1 MARPRTLR
9 ATRATALATTF
20 CLAVPRLVA
29 GIQPKPQGHML
40 TPTEL
45 GNITS
50 IDCLQ
55 AKQVNPAIEC
65 KEDGNHF
72 LGGVVH
78 ATENLNAGNFPKY
91 SDAVC
96 NSGGEFL
103 CDPEGR
109 LTGQERAQI
118 AENLTTLRQSVG
130 VTCGR
135 LQGDPVDPQH
145 LQTFYLGVVVLPE
158 KWPSSESGPEALQTF
173 GQIVAADWNMDKK
186 WVGTPQPYLRC
197 PTSAVLVVQPTKRQA
212 FLSSAS
218 CEFICSNR
226 GGPEVVTATLV
237 NLDKKGIAAGLV
249 AGIKEVYNV
258 LGTSAPAFQS
268 VPTAVSSPASGD
280 ATASGNATA
289 SASGNSNVFWAFSN
303 GFQRFL
309 MVLAVLAFVAS
320 LALGVVVML
329 LAPGLVAPRR
339 K

>member
-1 MARPRTLR
+1 M
-9 ATRATALATTF
+9 RATALATTF
-20 CLAVPRLVA
+20 CLAVPRLAA

-55 AKQVNPAIEC
+55 AKQSNPAIEC

-91 SDAVC
+91 NDAVC
-96 NSGGEFL
+96 NSGGEFF

-109 LTGQERAQI
+109 LTSQERAQI
-118 AENLTTLRQSVG
+118 AGNLTTLRQSVG

-135 LQGDPVDPQH
+135 LQGDPVDPHH
-145 LQTFYLGVVVLPE
+145 LQTFYLGVVILPSN
-158 KWPSSESGPEALQTF
+158 WPSSESGPEALQTF
-173 GQIVAADWNMDKK
+173 GQIVAADWNMDNK

-218 CEFICSNR
+218 CEFICSSR

-237 NLDKKGIAAGLV
+237 NLDKKGTAAGLL
-249 AGIKEVYNV
+249 AGIQEVYNV
-258 LGTSAPAFQS
+258 LGASVPAFES
-268 VPTAVSSPASGD
+268 VPTAPSSPASGD
-280 ATASGNATA
+280 GNATA
-289 SASGNSNVFWAFSN
+289 SGSASGSSNDVFWAFSS

-309 MVLAVLAFVAS
+309 MVLSVLAFVAS

-329 LAPGLVAPRR
+329 LAPGLLAPRR